1 MSRSSKPNAAQG
13 IAERAG
19 ERIKAMFPVDWEII
33 RHMGAEPIPYHLKRW
48 WFCLGGT
55 VMYLFFVQVATG
67 IALSFYY
74 VPTPAEA
81 FASVAVITRE
91 VRFGW
96 FIRSLHKWSGN
107 FMIVAVMLHMLRV
120 FFTGAYRNPRQLNWC
135 VGFLL
140 LGTTLTFG
148 FTGYSLVYEQLSFWG
163 ATVATNLAEAVPLV
177 GPWVAYFLR
186 GGAEVGEN
194 TLTRFFILHI
204 GVLPTVA
211 LLLVAM
217 HILLVRL
224 HGVTE
229 LRVEGEP
236 VAEANRHFKFWPDH
250 ATTEILI
257 GVLLMYLLTI
267 AALLFPAGLGE
278 PANPNETPLHIK
290 PEWYFYFN
298 FRLLKLTSLKLSV
311 VLTLAIG
318 AIAFFWPFIEE
329 WMSKRWRISEKV
341 PIFLGVSAFLLFLV
355 LTVWEAF
362 A

>member
-1 MSRSSKPNAAQG
+1 MK
-13 IAERAG
+13 AEPRT
-19 ERIKAMFPVDWEII
+19 ERQPALIERVKSMFPLDWEIV
-33 RHMGAEPIPYHLKRW
+33 RHMGAEPIPYHLKKW

-55 VMYLFFVQVATG
+55 ILYLFVVQVATG
-67 IALSFYY
+67 IALTFYY
-74 VPTPAEA
+74 VPTPEEA
-81 FASVAVITRE
+81 YASIATITRE

-96 FIRSLHKWSGN
+96 YIRSLHKWSGN
-107 FMIVAVMLHMLRV
+107 LMIVAVMLHMLRV
-120 FFTGAYRNPRQLNWC
+120 FFTAAYRHPRQLNWC

-140 LGTTLTFG
+140 LGTTMTFG

-177 GPWVAYFLR
+177 GPWIAYFLR
-186 GGAEVGEN
+186 GGPEVGEN
-194 TLTRFFILHI
+194 TLTRFFVLHI

-211 LLLVAM
+211 FILIAI

-229 LRVEGEP
+229 LYFEGETVP
-236 VAEANRHFKFWPDH
+236 EEKRHFQFWPDH

-257 GVLLMYLLTI
+257 GVVLMYLLTI
-267 AALLFPAGLGE
+267 LALVFPAGLGE
-278 PANPNETPLHIK
+278 PANPSETPLHIK

-311 VLTLAIG
+311 VLTMAIG

-329 WMSKRWRISEKV
+329 WFARRWRFSDRV
-341 PIFLGVSAFLLFLV
+341 PVTLGVLAFLLFLI